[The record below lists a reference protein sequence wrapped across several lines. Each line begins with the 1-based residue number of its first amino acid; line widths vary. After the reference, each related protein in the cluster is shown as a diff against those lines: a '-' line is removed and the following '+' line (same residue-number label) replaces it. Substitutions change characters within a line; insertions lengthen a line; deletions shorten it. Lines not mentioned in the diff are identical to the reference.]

1 MIGRARSLA
10 MASAGLT
17 ALVGPLV
24 VGTQP
29 ASAAVYTARTREDF
43 EITAP
48 IGGAKATCTV
58 QDDASH
64 DTDAHTATVTGSVPG
79 VCGGLEYDLYVE
91 VSAKDQSGQVHTMS
105 ANSPGNPTVTLTNA
119 YTAVKTTVTVTIT
132 DFACGSNC
140 SHTVHANPK

>member
-1 MIGRARSLA
+1 MT
-10 MASAGLT
+10 SAGLT
-17 ALVGPLV
+17 ALVAPLLV
-24 VGTQP
+24 WTEP
-29 ASAAVYTARTREDF
+29 ASAAVYRATTREDF

-48 IGGAKATCTV
+48 FGGATATCTV

-79 VCGGLEYDLYVE
+79 VCGGLEYEMDVS
-91 VSAKDQSGQVHTMS
+91 VSAKDQSGQVHTVSNHTPNGQS
-105 ANSPGNPTVTLTNA
+105 ATLTNA
-119 YTAVKTTVTVTIT
+119 YSAVTTTVTVYIT